1 MLAYTLR
8 RFGYMVFTLWLII
21 TLTFLLMHAVPGDP
35 FTSEKKV
42 PEAIRQNLLH
52 KYGLD
57 LPLHV
62 QYIRY
67 LSNILHGDLGISM
80 RYPNRTVNQI
90 IAQGFP
96 YSADVGIRALVFAIS
111 VGLTLGVLAAF
122 YRDRPLDRVAMVIAV
137 IGISVPNFVVGTLLQ
152 YLFTVRFKLLPV
164 VGWGTFKQSILPSFA
179 LGLGTL
185 AVMARMMRAS
195 MLDVLNQD
203 YVRTAQSKGLSNREV
218 ILRHT
223 IRNAILPIVTILGPL
238 VVNIITGTLV
248 VERIFGIPGLGKH
261 YVQAVYNLDYT
272 LIMGTTIFYAALLLF
287 AIFLVDIAY
296 GLVDPR
302 IRLVK
307 PKE

>member
-8 RFGYMVFTLWLII
+8 RLGYMVFTLWLII

-67 LSNILHGDLGISM
+67 LNNILHGDLGISM
-80 RYPNRTVNQI
+80 RYPNRTVNQM

-96 YSADVGIRALVFAIS
+96 YSADVGARALVFAIS

-122 YRDRPLDRVAMVIAV
+122 YRDRPLDRTAMVIAV

>member
-1 MLAYTLR
+1 VLAYTLR
-8 RFGYMVFTLWLII
+8 RLGYMVFTLWLII
-21 TLTFLLMHAVPGDP
+21 TLTFLLMHAIPGDP

-42 PEAIRQNLLH
+42 PEAIRQNLLA

-67 LSNILHGDLGISM
+67 LNNVLHGDLGISM

-90 IAQGFP
+90 IGQGFP
-96 YSADVGIRALVFAIS
+96 YSADLGVRALVFAIS

-152 YLFTVRFKLLPV
+152 YIFSVKFRVVPV
-164 VGWGTFKQSILPSFA
+164 VGWGDFRHSLLPAFS

-185 AVMARMMRAS
+185 ALMARMMRAS

-218 ILRHT
+218 VWRHT

-261 YVQAVYNLDYT
+261 YVQSIYNNDYT
-272 LIMGTTIFYAALLLF
+272 LIMGTTIFYAALLLLS
-287 AIFLVDIAY
+287 IFLVDITY

-307 PKE
+307 TKE

>member
-1 MLAYTLR
+1 
-8 RFGYMVFTLWLII
+8 MVLTLWLII

-96 YSADVGIRALVFAIS
+96 YSADLGIRALVFAIS

-122 YRDRPLDRVAMVIAV
+122 YRDRPLDRMAMVIAV

-152 YLFTVRFKLLPV
+152 YLFAVRFKLFPV
-164 VGWGTFKQSILPSFA
+164 VGWGTFKQSVLPSFA

-302 IRLVK
+302 IRLVR

>member
-1 MLAYTLR
+1 LLAYTLR

-62 QYIRY
+62 QYVRY

>member
-57 LPLHV
+57 LPLPV

-67 LSNILHGDLGISM
+67 LNNILHGDLGISM
-80 RYPNRTVNQI
+80 RYPNRTVNQM

-96 YSADVGIRALVFAIS
+96 HSADVGMRALVFAVS

-122 YRDRPLDRVAMVIAV
+122 YRDRPLDRTAMVIAV

-152 YLFTVRFKLLPV
+152 YLFSVRLRLLPV

-195 MLDVLNQD
+195 LLDVLNQD

-218 ILRHT
+218 VLRHT

-238 VVNIITGTLV
+238 VINIITGTLV
-248 VERIFGIPGLGKH
+248 VEQIFGIPGLGKH
-261 YVQAVYNLDYT
+261 YVQSVYNLDYT

-302 IRLVK
+302 IRLVR